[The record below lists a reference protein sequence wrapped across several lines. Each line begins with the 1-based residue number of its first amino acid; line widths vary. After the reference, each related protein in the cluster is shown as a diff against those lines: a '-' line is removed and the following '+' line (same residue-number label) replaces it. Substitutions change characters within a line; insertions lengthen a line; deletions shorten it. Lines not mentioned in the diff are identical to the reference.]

1 MSTDVGFKTFL
12 KSNLTQQ
19 MLLARQASFDDNML
33 AQQVAPLAPG
43 YRTALSLRSQMLTVA
58 VRGVFSN
65 SPDCR
70 KGLICWLAY
79 CVDMR
84 LETQVVIKCNTKV
97 SNLLQM

>member
-1 MSTDVGFKTFL
+1 MTEGKRKTITTTTANSVNIYYSANQMSTDVGFKTFL

-70 KGLICWLAY
+70 KGLIC
-79 CVDMR
+79 
-84 LETQVVIKCNTKV
+84 
-97 SNLLQM
+97 